1 MEYHSSFEQLTLYL
15 PELCLLI
22 YKIWL
27 SNDKPINIIIN
38 FFHSENLTTISYCL
52 KIKIISYVNFHFRRH
67 EKLVNS
73 TSILQ

>member
-1 MEYHSSFEQLTLYL
+1 MVY
-15 PELCLLI
+15 
-22 YKIWL
+22 
-27 SNDKPINIIIN
+27 NDKPINIIIN